1 MPPKKPKTYF
11 AARVKLPKHVKDALT
26 AEKKAKAMAGRAA
39 TYARDRAEMERTVAI
54 AKQTAK
60 DAARG
65 MQAVAGTAATAAGAA
80 ARKVKQG
87 ALRGLD
93 ATRSAIEKGEEAIGA
108 ARETY
113 ERVKPELRL
122 RYANARLVL
131 ARYKRDAARVLYGTP
146 GRPAVPRSRLLPFL
160 GNIEEAVP
168 PVEGLVPKA
177 YRFMRRGRD
186 IAERGAERVGDVVRQ
201 NREVMQR
208 FFAERRMLAEHAR
221 LTRERN
227 LDALIRTTNMAA
239 PVPLPGPPIV
249 LPQPIIAPLPAAAGA
264 LAPAAPLAA
273 PAAPL
278 AAAAPAHLEAMDNA
292 QLLAHVQALQ
302 QQLQNPHL
310 GPAGAWGQ

>member
-1 MPPKKPKTYF
+1 
-11 AARVKLPKHVKDALT
+11 
-26 AEKKAKAMAGRAA
+26 MAGRAA

-80 ARKVKQG
+80 ARTVKQG

-93 ATRSAIEKGEEAIGA
+93 ATRGAIEKGEEAIGA
-108 ARETY
+108 ARQTY

-146 GRPAVPRSRLLPFL
+146 GRPAVPRSRFLPL

-168 PVEGLVPKA
+168 AVEGLVPKA

-186 IAERGAERVGDVVRQ
+186 IAEHGAERVGDVVRQ

-221 LTRERN
+221 LMRERN

-239 PVPLPGPPIV
+239 PVPLPGPAVV

-273 PAAPL
+273 PMAPL
-278 AAAAPAHLEAMDNA
+278 AAAAAPAHLEAMDNA

-302 QQLQNPHL
+302 QQLQNPVL
-310 GPAGAWGQ
+310 GAAGPAGQ

>member
-1 MPPKKPKTYF
+1 
-11 AARVKLPKHVKDALT
+11 
-26 AEKKAKAMAGRAA
+26 MAGRAA

-93 ATRSAIEKGEEAIGA
+93 ATRGVIEKGEEAIGA

-113 ERVKPELRL
+113 ERIKPELRL
-122 RYANARLVL
+122 RYANARLAL

-146 GRPAVPRSRLLPFL
+146 GRPAVPRSRFLPLL

-239 PVPLPGPPIV
+239 PVPLPGPAVV

-273 PAAPL
+273 PMAPL
-278 AAAAPAHLEAMDNA
+278 AAAAPAHLEAMNNA

-302 QQLQNPHL
+302 QQLQNPVL
-310 GPAGAWGQ
+310 GPAGAAGQ